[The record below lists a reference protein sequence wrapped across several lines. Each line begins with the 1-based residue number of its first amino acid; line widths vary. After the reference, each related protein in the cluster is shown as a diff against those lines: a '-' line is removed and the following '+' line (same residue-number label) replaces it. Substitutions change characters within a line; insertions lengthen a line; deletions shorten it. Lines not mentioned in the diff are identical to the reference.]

1 MSLRR
6 VVVLVIQ
13 FAVRRLGFMLLI
25 LVVSSA
31 IVFVVGRLAPGDP
44 VQLLMGDVRDPVAE
58 ARLRRDLGL
67 DLPLWAQYLHFAGQ
81 ALRGSFGQSYANPG
95 RSVDTD
101 DRRSRATHSRLA
113 LAAVALAIL
122 LGIPL
127 GVFSAVAR
135 GSTADVL
142 ARLVALGGMSL
153 PSFVVAVLLIRW
165 LALGWHAV
173 PVSGWGD
180 PRHYVLPVLVL
191 LVQPLA
197 YITRVTRAGV
207 LRVLPEDYVRT
218 AHSKGLSPWRVL
230 SRHILPNAAI
240 SVLTIIGLAFSYAL
254 TGAFVVETIFR
265 IPGLGQAAIGAL
277 FSRDYPMIQAV
288 GLLYAAIFIT
298 INFLV
303 DLGYACI
310 DPRIRYR

>member
-1 MSLRR
+1 
-6 VVVLVIQ
+6 
-13 FAVRRLGFMLLI
+13 MLLI

-58 ARLRRDLGL
+58 ARLRRELGL
-67 DLPLWAQYLHFAGQ
+67 DLPLWAQYLHFVGQ
-81 ALRGSFGQSYANPG
+81 ALRGNFGQSFANPG
-95 RSVDTD
+95 RSVNAMVADAVPPT
-101 DRRSRATHSRLA
+101 ARLA
-113 LAAVALAIL
+113 VAAVTLAIL
-122 LGIPL
+122 VGVPL
-127 GVFSAVAR
+127 GVVSAVRRA
-135 GSTADVL
+135 STMDVL
-142 ARLVALGGMSL
+142 ARVIALGGMSL
-153 PSFVVAVLLIRW
+153 PSFVAAVLLIQW
-165 LALGWHAV
+165 LALGWHVV

-207 LRVLPEDYVRT
+207 LRVLPEEYVRT
-218 AHSKGLSPWRVL
+218 AHGKGLSPWRVL

-265 IPGLGQAAIGAL
+265 VPGLGQAAIGAL

-288 GLLYAAIFIT
+288 GLLYAVIFIT

>member
-1 MSLRR
+1 
-6 VVVLVIQ
+6 VIR
-13 FAVRRLGFMLLI
+13 FAARRLGFMLLI

-58 ARLRRDLGL
+58 ARLRRELGL
-67 DLPLWAQYLHFAGQ
+67 DLPLWAQYLHFVGQ
-81 ALRGSFGQSYANPG
+81 ALRGNFGQSFANPG
-95 RSVDTD
+95 RSVNAMVADAVPPT
-101 DRRSRATHSRLA
+101 ARLA
-113 LAAVALAIL
+113 VAAVTLAIL
-122 LGIPL
+122 VGVPL
-127 GVFSAVAR
+127 GVVSAVRRA
-135 GSTADVL
+135 STMDVL
-142 ARLVALGGMSL
+142 ARVIALGGMSL
-153 PSFVVAVLLIRW
+153 PSFVAAVLLIQW
-165 LALGWHAV
+165 LALGWHVV

-207 LRVLPEDYVRT
+207 LRVLPEEYVRT
-218 AHSKGLSPWRVL
+218 AHGKGLSPWRVL

-265 IPGLGQAAIGAL
+265 VPGLGQAAIGAL

-288 GLLYAAIFIT
+288 GLLYAVIFIT

>member
-1 MSLRR
+1 VIRFAARR
-6 VVVLVIQ
+6 FL
-13 FAVRRLGFMLLI
+13 FMLLI
-25 LVVSSA
+25 LVVSSV

-44 VQLLMGDVRDPVAE
+44 VQLLMGDLRDPAAE
-58 ARLRRDLGL
+58 ARLRRELGL
-67 DLPLWAQYLHFAGQ
+67 DRPLWAQYLHFAGR
-81 ALRGSFGQSYANPG
+81 ALSGDLGQSYANPG
-95 RSVDTD
+95 RSVNRMIADAVP
-101 DRRSRATHSRLA
+101 ATARLA
-113 LAAVALAIL
+113 LATVTLAIL
-122 LGIPL
+122 LGVPL
-127 GVFSAVAR
+127 GVYSAVSRA
-135 GSTADVL
+135 TAGDL
-142 ARLVALGGMSL
+142 AARLVALGGMSL

-165 LALGWHAV
+165 LALGWHVA

-180 PRHYVLPVLVL
+180 LRHYVLPVLVL

-230 SRHILPNAAI
+230 SRHVLPNAAI
-240 SVLTIIGLAFSYAL
+240 SVLTIVGLAFSYAL

-277 FSRDYPMIQAV
+277 FSRDYPMVQAV
-288 GLLYAAIFIT
+288 GLLYAAVFIG

-303 DLGYACI
+303 DLGYAVL

>member
-1 MSLRR
+1 
-6 VVVLVIQ
+6 VIR
-13 FAVRRLGFMLLI
+13 FAARRLGFMLLI
-25 LVVSSA
+25 LAVSSV

-58 ARLRRDLGL
+58 ARLRHELGL
-67 DLPLWAQYLHFAGQ
+67 DRPLWTQYLRFAGQ
-81 ALRGSFGQSYANPG
+81 ALRGDFGQSYASPG
-95 RSVDTD
+95 RSVNTMV
-101 DRRSRATHSRLA
+101 AEAVPPTARLA
-113 LAAVALAIL
+113 VATVALAIL
-122 LGIPL
+122 LGVPL
-127 GVFSAVAR
+127 GVLSAVSRA
-135 GSTADVL
+135 STTDLL

-165 LALGWHAV
+165 LALGWHVA

-180 PRHYVLPVLVL
+180 PRHYLLPVLVL

-207 LRVLPEDYVRT
+207 LRVVPEDYVRT
-218 AHSKGLSPWRVL
+218 AHGKGLSPWRVL
-230 SRHILPNAAI
+230 SRHVLPNAAI
-240 SVLTIIGLAFSYAL
+240 SVLTIVGLAFSYAL

-277 FSRDYPMIQAV
+277 FSRDYPMVQAV
-288 GLLYAAIFIT
+288 GLLYAAIFIG

-303 DLGYACI
+303 DLGYAAI